1 VGTVVSAGQAIA
13 GANLQVQ
20 QMTCRSVSAQTD
32 SAGRFNFSLPAN
44 IDYSPSVATVLV
56 SKAGFEPVMWTVAAG
71 GVPLGG
77 TEKTAEIELVQ
88 EGSAALKVSISSAF
102 RNKQVDYSVLQIR
115 TGYGNFKG
123 PVVYSYELN
132 STKTVYIPAIPA
144 GVYSLS
150 AVAAGF
156 ARADT
161 EVALYPG
168 KTLSKALLLSPLD
181 LTPDQIRVI
190 LTWNGENVDL
200 DLKTAFNL
208 NGNLSCLVGYNQRL
222 CAGAKLIA
230 ESGSG
235 AGGEAITL
243 QQVGPFQYFIYVQ
256 GNQTIT
262 SAELSIY
269 TSLRPYA
276 ILRLKAPKSNKT
288 VWNAFCLN
296 GLEGVGTLFPLA
308 LMTDYPSDPAICQGA
323 YGPAY
328 VYNSADKG
336 LTLEQT
342 RTSVPLPGA
351 FQHWPLSSN

>member
-1 VGTVVSAGQAIA
+1 
-13 GANLQVQ
+13 
-20 QMTCRSVSAQTD
+20 MTCRSLSVQTD
-32 SAGRFNFSLPAN
+32 STGRFNFSLPAN
-44 IDYSPSVATVLV
+44 IDYSPSFATVLV

-77 TEKTAEIELVQ
+77 IEKRAEIDLVQ
-88 EGSAALKVSISSAF
+88 EGSASLKVSLSSAF
-102 RNKQVDYSVLQIR
+102 RNKQIDHSALQIR

-123 PVVYSYELN
+123 PVLYSYNLN
-132 STKTVYIPAIPA
+132 STKSLYIASIPA

-181 LTPDQIRVI
+181 LTPDQIRI
-190 LTWNGENVDL
+190 TLTWTGENVDL
-200 DLKTAFNL
+200 DLKAAFSL
-208 NGNLSCLVGYNQRL
+208 NANLSCLVGYNQRL

-243 QQVGPFQYFIYVQ
+243 QQVGPFQYLLYVQ
-256 GNQTIT
+256 GNRTIA
-262 SAELSIY
+262 SAELALY
-269 TSLRPYA
+269 TSLKPYA
-276 ILRLKAPKSNKT
+276 ILRLKAPRSDKT

-296 GLEGVGTLFPLA
+296 GLEGVGTLLPLS
-308 LMTDYPSDPAICQGA
+308 LMTEFPVDPRVCQEA

-328 VYNSADKG
+328 AYSSQDKG
-336 LTLEQT
+336 LTLEQNST
-342 RTSVPLPGA
+342 AVPLPGA
-351 FQHWPLSSN
+351 FQHWLLSSN